1 MTTYFIIKPS
11 NISENVIINSMM
23 NLQSDDFL
31 KRQTRFKVR
40 GGRGIESMQCKT
52 IYGNLVRDWFG
63 VPAILRR
70 SFGGARNYK
79 TNAAFRFYTF
89 LSCDILE

>member
-1 MTTYFIIKPS
+1 MI
-11 NISENVIINSMM
+11 
-23 NLQSDDFL
+23 LQSDDFL
-31 KRQTRFKVR
+31 KRVKPVVGERQ
-40 GGRGIESMQCKT
+40 SMQCKT

-63 VPAILRR
+63 MPAILRG